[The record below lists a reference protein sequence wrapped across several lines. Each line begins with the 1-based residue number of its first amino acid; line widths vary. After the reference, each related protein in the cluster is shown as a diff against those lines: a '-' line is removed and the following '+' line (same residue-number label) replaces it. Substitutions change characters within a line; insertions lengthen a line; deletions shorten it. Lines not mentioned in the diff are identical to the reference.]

1 MWPHI
6 IHYTRDNTTSIT
18 LIKNFVS
25 FNKDAFRYEV
35 AHLSVIET
43 GLEDNC

>member
-6 IHYTRDNTTSIT
+6 IRYTRDKTTSIT

-35 AHLSVIET
+35 AHLNVIET
-43 GLEDNC
+43 GLEGNC